1 MSEDPKSEDPK
12 VVVKQL
18 MRAASVSVMTMI
30 GCVGAGGVLGW
41 GVERVINAQGWGII
55 FGVLAGVLVGFYQLY
70 KQVMRLGQ

>member
-1 MSEDPKSEDPK
+1 MSEDPKPEDPK

-41 GVERVINAQGWGII
+41 GVECVINAHGWGL
-55 FGVLAGVLVGFYQLY
+55 FSVF
-70 KQVMRLGQ
+70 